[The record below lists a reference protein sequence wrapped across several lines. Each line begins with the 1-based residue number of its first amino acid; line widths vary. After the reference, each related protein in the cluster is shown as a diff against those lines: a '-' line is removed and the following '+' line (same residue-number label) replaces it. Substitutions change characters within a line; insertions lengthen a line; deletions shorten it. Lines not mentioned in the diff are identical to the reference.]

1 MPALN
6 QLIRTF
12 SYGLVWQRSKIPF
25 LILTSKILTCGP
37 HQTQVETGIYFIV
50 VDGPNA
56 LLEAYCQPKRSHMT
70 QEKILNFPELARF
83 TALAKQEH
91 EQSRS

>member
-25 LILTSKILTCGP
+25 LILTSKILTCRP

-50 VDGPNA
+50 VDDPNA
-56 LLEAYCQPKRSHMT
+56 LLEASSQPKRSAMP
-70 QEKILNFPELARF
+70 K
-83 TALAKQEH
+83 KKY
-91 EQSRS
+91 